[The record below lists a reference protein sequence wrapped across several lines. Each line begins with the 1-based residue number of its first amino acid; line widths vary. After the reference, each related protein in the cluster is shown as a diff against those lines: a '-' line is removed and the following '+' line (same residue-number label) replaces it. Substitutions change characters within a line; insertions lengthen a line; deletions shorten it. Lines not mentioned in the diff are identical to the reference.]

1 MQYSDFVK
9 QKMAEMASSNIKAS
23 EKMKKIGEEWR
34 GMKAGFGKSRAQT
47 SNAGKTMPKKSG
59 SQAREE
65 TDMDKMVKLLSGKKS
80 KAAGTKIIKAVKK
93 MKETGFEKSRAQSDD
108 KSVKS
113 SEMSQ
118 LVQEIKQIEEAP
130 KEDHHSSM
138 SHHHG
143 LGF

>member
-9 QKMAEMASSNIKAS
+9 QKMAEMTGSNIKAS

-34 GMKAGFGKSRAQT
+34 GMKAGFGKSRAQ
-47 SNAGKTMPKKSG
+47 
-59 SQAREE
+59 AREE
-65 TDMDKMVKLLSGKKS
+65 TDIEKMVKLLGGKKS
-80 KAAGTKIIKAVKK
+80 KAAGTKIIKAVRK

-118 LVQEIKQIEEAP
+118 LVQEIKQIEETP

>member
-9 QKMAEMASSNIKAS
+9 QKMAEMAGSNIKAS

-47 SNAGKTMPKKSG
+47 SNAGFGKSRA
-59 SQAREE
+59 QAREE

-93 MKETGFEKSRAQSDD
+93 MKQPVEN
-108 KSVKS
+108 SVKS

-118 LVQEIKQIEEAP
+118 LVQEMKQIEETP
-130 KEDHHSSM
+130 KEDDIGHHM
-138 SHHHG
+138 GHHTINRHG

>member
-9 QKMAEMASSNIKAS
+9 QKMAEMAGSNIKAS

-34 GMKAGFGKSRAQT
+34 QRG
-47 SNAGKTMPKKSG
+47 SG

-80 KAAGTKIIKAVKK
+80 KAAGTKIIKAVRK
-93 MKETGFEKSRAQSDD
+93 MKETGFEKSRAQSDN

-130 KEDHHSSM
+130 KEDDIDHHM
-138 SHHHG
+138 GHHTINRHG